1 MKQEKLTSNI
11 QKWNDCSKIEK
22 KKEIKGDI
30 SIYQEDLIQSKLGQG
45 VNEGLLEDVEVKLRH
60 KRDVELFGRRG
71 ETSTS
76 GKINHV

>member
-1 MKQEKLTSNI
+1 MKQEKLTSNV

-45 VNEGLLEDVEVKLRH
+45 VNEGLLEDMELRLRQKH
-60 KRDVELFGRRG
+60 DVELFGRRG

-76 GKINHV
+76 GKINDM